1 VLDASAVVLAPLLGA
16 GVGALAGVVPAF
28 RASRLDPAE
37 ALRR

>member
-1 VLDASAVVLAPLLGA
+1 VALAPLLGA
-16 GVGALAGVVPAF
+16 GVGVVAGLFPAF